1 MSTVVSAVS
10 VSTVVSAVDARRS
23 MGTWINTVMLTHEDV
38 IIERSG
44 KPVVRLTSY
53 DRAYPV
59 SAGKGRLDLRSAR
72 GLGQEVWQ
80 NVDVAAYIA
89 EERAQWE

>member
-1 MSTVVSAVS
+1 MSA
-10 VSTVVSAVDARRS
+10 VVSAVDARRS
-23 MGTWINTVMLTHEDV
+23 MGKWINTVVLKHEDV
-38 IIERSG
+38 VIERSG
-44 KPVVRLTSY
+44 KPVARLTSC
-53 DRAYPV
+53 DSAPPEN
-59 SAGKGRLDLRSAR
+59 AGKGLLDLRSAR

>member
-1 MSTVVSAVS
+1 M
-10 VSTVVSAVDARRS
+10 STVVSAVDARRS
-23 MGTWINTVMLTHEDV
+23 MGTWINTVVLKHEDV

-44 KPVVRLTSY
+44 KPVARLTTCEKEP
-53 DRAYPV
+53 ACN
-59 SAGKGRLDLRSAR
+59 AGKGLLDLRSAR

-80 NVDVAAYIA
+80 NIDVAAYIA